1 MKILINGVS
10 RVVKIK
16 VKIKV
21 NIISPEWQRYEELR
35 YVNEKK

>member
-10 RVVKIK
+10 RV

-21 NIISPEWQRYEELR
+21 NIISPEWQRYEEIN
-35 YVNEKK
+35 YINAKS

>member
-1 MKILINGVS
+1 MKILVNSVS
-10 RVVKIK
+10 RV